1 MELRE
6 SLVHLSDNYIEQKE
20 EIFTG
25 NVLANHL
32 RKVIPS
38 LVASLLGAQDRY
50 YVKGSAGQSNWANI
64 PWIAIMDLTITKS
77 PQNGFYLVYLL
88 REDGKGLY
96 LSLNQGVTDLKKKYG
111 RSVSRALEISGSDF
125 REQLKYSKNGLIEGP
140 IDLAASQKGSLGNL
154 YEHGAIYSLY
164 YESGN
169 FPDNETLENDLEEFI
184 TLYLQLV
191 LNLSVGSSG
200 QAEDDEMGL
209 SIEDGTKLRQHKR
222 VERNQ
227 ALSKKVK
234 KVQGFTCKACG
245 FDFEK
250 KYGEVG
256 KGFIEAHH
264 LTPVSEIK
272 GRKVGLDPVKDF
284 AVLCSN
290 CHRMIHKTEFVDK
303 VEEFR
308 TSYIVS

>member
-1 MELRE
+1 MKLRE

-25 NVLANHL
+25 NALANHL

-38 LVASLLGAQDRY
+38 SVVSLLGAQDRY
-50 YVKGSAGQSNWANI
+50 CVKGSAGQSNWANI
-64 PWIAIMDLTITKS
+64 PWIAVMDITITTS

-111 RSVSRALEISGSDF
+111 RSVSRALEIGGSDF

-250 KYGEVG
+250 NTEKLVRGSLRLTTLHRLAKSRAG
-256 KGFIEAHH
+256 KW
-264 LTPVSEIK
+264 
-272 GRKVGLDPVKDF
+272 D
-284 AVLCSN
+284 
-290 CHRMIHKTEFVDK
+290 
-303 VEEFR
+303 
-308 TSYIVS
+308 